1 MKKVIGLV
9 IVCFLAYNSVYFK
22 KLSEQFASE
31 SSKFNFVAYAD
42 SIYNQGILKQA
53 KPISLAD
60 LQKEL
65 GKNNENAFS
74 QFGNRLGIGQTAYF
88 MVSVDGTVLNKTAD
102 GFEVKTADGNI
113 YPIDTK
119 FIFGNA
125 IRDASKLV
133 KLTDFKTNA
142 DFNKVSEELN
152 NVIREKA
159 IPAQL
164 STLSVGDKVEVVG
177 AIKQSKK
184 DALPILILPANITKL

>member
-1 MKKVIGLV
+1 
-9 IVCFLAYNSVYFK
+9 
-22 KLSEQFASE
+22 
-31 SSKFNFVAYAD
+31 
-42 SIYNQGILKQA
+42 
-53 KPISLAD
+53 
-60 LQKEL
+60 
-65 GKNNENAFS
+65 
-74 QFGNRLGIGQTAYF
+74 
-88 MVSVDGTVLNKTAD
+88 MVSVDGTVLNKTVD
-102 GFEVKTADGNI
+102 GFEVKTADGRI

-164 STLSVGDKVEVVG
+164 SSLSVGDKVEVVG

>member
-22 KLSEQFASE
+22 KLSEQSASE

-65 GKNNENAFS
+65 GKNTENAFS

-88 MVSVDGTVLNKTAD
+88 MVSVDGTVLNKIVD
-102 GFEVKTADGNI
+102 GFEVKTADGNV

-164 STLSVGDKVEVVG
+164 STLTVGDKVEVVG

>member
-22 KLSEQFASE
+22 KLSEQSASE

-42 SIYNQGILKQA
+42 SIYNQGILKQS
-53 KPISLAD
+53 KPIALAD

-65 GKNNENAFS
+65 GKNTENAFS

-88 MVSVDGTVLNKTAD
+88 MVSVDGTVLNKTVD
-102 GFEVKTADGNI
+102 GFEVKTADGNV

-159 IPAQL
+159 IPAQH

>member
-22 KLSEQFASE
+22 KLSEQSASE

-53 KPISLAD
+53 KPIALAD

-65 GKNNENAFS
+65 GKNTENAFS

-88 MVSVDGTVLNKTAD
+88 MVSVDGTVLNKTVD

>member
-22 KLSEQFASE
+22 KLSEQSASE

-53 KPISLAD
+53 KPIALAD

-65 GKNNENAFS
+65 GKNTENAFS

-88 MVSVDGTVLNKTAD
+88 MVSVDGTVLNKTVD
-102 GFEVKTADGNI
+102 GFEVKTADGSI

-133 KLTDFKTNA
+133 KLTEFKTNA

-164 STLSVGDKVEVVG
+164 STLTVGDKVEVVG

>member
-9 IVCFLAYNSVYFK
+9 IVCFLVYNSVYFK
-22 KLSEQFASE
+22 KLSEQSASE

-53 KPISLAD
+53 KPIALAD

-65 GKNNENAFS
+65 GKNTENAFS

-88 MVSVDGTVLNKTAD
+88 MVSVDGTVLNKTVD
-102 GFEVKTADGNI
+102 GFEVKTTDGNI
-113 YPIDTK
+113 YPIDIK

-164 STLSVGDKVEVVG
+164 STLTVGDKVEVVG

>member
-22 KLSEQFASE
+22 KLSEQSASE

-53 KPISLAD
+53 KPIALAD

-65 GKNNENAFS
+65 GKNTENAFS

-88 MVSVDGTVLNKTAD
+88 MVSVDGTVLNKTVD
-102 GFEVKTADGNI
+102 GFEVKTTDGNI

-164 STLSVGDKVEVVG
+164 STLTVGDKVEVVG